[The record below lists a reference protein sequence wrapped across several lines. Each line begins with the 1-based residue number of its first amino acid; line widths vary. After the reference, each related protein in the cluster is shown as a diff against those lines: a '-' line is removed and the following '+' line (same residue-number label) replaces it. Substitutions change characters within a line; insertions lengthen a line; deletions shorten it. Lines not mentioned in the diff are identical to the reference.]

1 MSFNERI
8 MIKSNDDDIKTAI
21 EHINDLSALRRE
33 ENIIVLKPKTPK
45 RKLNEITG
53 RIEHVSSKQR
63 CVDSNDDLR
72 MAIEHINDLTS
83 LCDQEN
89 IVLQPGTFT

>member
-21 EHINDLSALRRE
+21 EHMDDLRALCDE
-33 ENIIVLKPKTPK
+33 ENIIVSTPKTSK

-53 RIEHVSSKQR
+53 IIAHVPLKIR
-63 CVDSNDDLR
+63 VIDSIDDLR
-72 MAIEHINDLTS
+72 TAIEHMDDLTA